1 MAANDQSVRHLFDA
15 EAEAASE
22 STRFINS
29 PSPTDKD
36 HPAEKSATASSSSSK
51 RTLAFTLVAG
61 LAVSNALS
69 LAVGAYAGRHRAL
82 MQQSL
87 DTHCAAH
94 TVQYSPLLDEVTI
107 QYAPVTFNG
116 SFLQETVY
124 RRPAAPEVDAA
135 WEALGVNYRAGVIPA
150 AAGPRSG
157 LTPDHVQRADRYGG
171 GFLVNVEG
179 MHHLHCLNLVR
190 QSLYYNYP
198 YYKDMGKHAF
208 QNSDDIL
215 QKHVSH
221 CIDILRQVL
230 MCNFDTGVLGQ
241 VWYDPASP
249 SAFPDFHTT
258 HVCKNYDALRQWA
271 EQLQAPP
278 VDDLPADYLQ
288 PARPEAIWPS
298 TP

>member
-179 MHHLHCLNLVR
+179 MHHLHCLVSLYFSFSPSDCRSVKRLLTNVPVSAWLFAEPRPPVPLLQLPILQGHGQACLPKQRRHSPKTR
-190 QSLYYNYP
+190 QSLYRHFAAGP
-198 YYKDMGKHAF
+198 
-208 QNSDDIL
+208 
-215 QKHVSH
+215 HV
-221 CIDILRQVL
+221 
-230 MCNFDTGVLGQ
+230 
-241 VWYDPASP
+241 
-249 SAFPDFHTT
+249 
-258 HVCKNYDALRQWA
+258 
-271 EQLQAPP
+271 
-278 VDDLPADYLQ
+278 
-288 PARPEAIWPS
+288 
-298 TP
+298 